1 MSKIATATILIQ
13 IIKIFHELFPGL
25 VLLVFLLNESVQLDQ
40 LQCCRCIEFMCSPF
54 PTSSTSRKARGK
66 AATITFVSVKTRPL
80 NIIALSQSKNIFTIN
95 SYVAFRQL
103 FANR

>member
-13 IIKIFHELFPGL
+13 IIKIFHGLFF
-25 VLLVFLLNESVQLDQ
+25 LLVFLLNESVELDQ
-40 LQCCRCIEFMCSPF
+40 LQCCRCIEFMRSPF

-66 AATITFVSVKTRPL
+66 AATITFVSVKTGPL

-95 SYVAFRQL
+95 
-103 FANR
+103 N